1 MDQERI
7 LPAAYKRVVVNS
19 ESTAYFY
26 SGFTDREKRE
36 IVSGMDLTEWLLN
49 HLTVLVENGAFAVDK
64 VEIYSGLRKG
74 ASERKSIDLFWS
86 GTIDIIPDIGTKIR
100 ESKADTMGVYGL
112 YKEIPILIGVDIP
125 KTSVYIMIVN
135 HRPADIDSLEPELD
149 LSGRHRSG
157 WIMKNVKVY
166 I

>member
-26 SGFTDREKRE
+26 SGFTDEEKRE
-36 IVSGMDLTEWLLN
+36 TVSGTNLTEWLLN
-49 HLTVLVENGAFAVDK
+49 HLAVLIENGTFAVDK
-64 VEIYSGLRKG
+64 AEVYSGLRKDP
-74 ASERKSIDLFWS
+74 AERKVRNLFWS
-86 GTIDIIPDIGTKIR
+86 GTIDSIPDIGAKIQ
-100 ESKADTMGVYGL
+100 ESRADSMGVYGL
-112 YKEIPILIGVDIP
+112 YKGIPVLIGVDIS
-125 KTSVYIMIVN
+125 KTFVYIMIVN

-149 LSGRHRSG
+149 LSGRRRSG

>member
-74 ASERKSIDLFWS
+74 TSERKKIV
-86 GTIDIIPDIGTKIR
+86 INRTK
-100 ESKADTMGVYGL
+100 L
-112 YKEIPILIGVDIP
+112 
-125 KTSVYIMIVN
+125 
-135 HRPADIDSLEPELD
+135 
-149 LSGRHRSG
+149 
-157 WIMKNVKVY
+157 
-166 I
+166 